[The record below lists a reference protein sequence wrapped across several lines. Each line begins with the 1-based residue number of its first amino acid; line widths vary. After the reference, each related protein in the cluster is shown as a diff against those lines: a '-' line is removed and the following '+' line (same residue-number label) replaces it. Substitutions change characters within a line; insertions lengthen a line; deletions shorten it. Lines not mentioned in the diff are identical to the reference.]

1 MKHGQIKSKS
11 HLKISPQFT
20 FWNNIPEVNDYS
32 EIFEYFKGA
41 KVTETADET
50 IKIGTINSYRLE

>member
-20 FWNNIPEVNDYS
+20 FWNNIPEVNNDYS

-41 KVTETADET
+41 KVTETAM
-50 IKIGTINSYRLE
+50 KQ